1 MPFEIFYC
9 DMLVSTIPAMQ
20 YWLAKQSLKQIKLYF
35 IALNTKQLIKEA
47 KKCTQLSRY
56 FAGMENLTFREKHV
70 G

>member
-1 MPFEIFYC
+1 
-9 DMLVSTIPAMQ
+9 MLVSNIPAMQ
-20 YWLAKQSLKQIKLYF
+20 YWLAKQSLNKQIKLYF
-35 IALNTKQLIKEA
+35 IALYTKQLIKEA

>member
-35 IALNTKQLIKEA
+35 IALYTKQLIKEA
-47 KKCTQLSRY
+47 RNVHS
-56 FAGMENLTFREKHV
+56 FRDILQEWKI
-70 G
+70 